1 MNWLRDLAL
10 GFKIKEVRSRLL
22 FVLLI
27 LGIFRL
33 LAVIPVPGINEAEL
47 QNFFQ
52 GDQFF
57 GLLNIFSGGALSNL
71 SIVMLGLGPYI
82 TSTIILQL
90 LTLVF
95 PKLKELHQESGEEGR
110 RKFTQYGRLLTI
122 PFAAIQGFGLIVLFR
137 SQGVLSIDGQPLTM
151 TAIIASIIA
160 GSILLMWLGE
170 LVSEKGIGNGISLL
184 IFAGIIAAAPQAIG
198 SVFSSGTFQQDLPQY
213 LLFAG
218 ISLFII
224 MSVVMVNEARRNI
237 PVTHA
242 RRIRG
247 SQAAGGSASSF
258 LPLTLNPAGVI
269 PIIFAVSLVLFPGLV
284 GNFLE
289 TSSNAT
295 LQSISGTLIG
305 FTENTPLYSSVYF
318 ILVVLFTYFY
328 TSVTFNPSNV
338 AKNLQRQGG
347 FIPGIRPGEPTASRI
362 RYILNRTLLVGA
374 LFLGIIAVVPAIAQ
388 GGLEGGGATT
398 TTSFIIGGTSVLI
411 LVSVVLETMRQIKAQ
426 VEMRQYDR

>member
-10 GFKIKEVRSRLL
+10 GFKIKEIRDRLL

-33 LAVIPVPGINEAEL
+33 LAVIPVPGVDSDEL
-47 QNFFQ
+47 ARFFE

-95 PKLKELHQESGEEGR
+95 PKLKELHQESGDEGR

-137 SQGVLSIDGQPLTM
+137 NQGVLSIEGPLTM
-151 TAIIASIIA
+151 VAVIVSIVA

-184 IFAGIIAAAPQAIG
+184 IFAGIISAAPQAIG
-198 SVFSSGTFQQDLPQY
+198 SALTGGTFQQDLPQY

-237 PVTHA
+237 PITHA

-247 SQAAGGSASSF
+247 SRAAGGSASSF

-269 PIIFAVSLVLFPGLV
+269 PIIFAVSLVLFPGLI
-284 GNFLE
+284 GQFLE
-289 TSSNAT
+289 SSSNET
-295 LQSISGTLIG
+295 LKSISTTLVG
-305 FTENTPLYSSVYF
+305 FTENTPLYSSIYF
-318 ILVVLFTYFY
+318 LLVVLFTYFY

-347 FIPGIRPGEPTASRI
+347 FIPGNRPGEPTAQRI